1 MKRTFRNTV
10 LSLAA
15 AVLVATG
22 CSKEFFD
29 TNPTSAASESDIFS
43 DTEAAMIAINGEYR
57 LLWDSTTSSWSSQ
70 GAYPTFCI
78 HLAALSDDFVF
89 TYTNVMLQNTAEWVR
104 HRDLTHKYNDLNYYW
119 KLFYKIVNNSNKV
132 LSYIDVIPNRVE
144 GDDNMRWCVKAQAY
158 ALRGFA
164 FHQLVQAW
172 AERYYPG
179 QENNQLGVIIRTE
192 PSYDYNNPEKAFEPQ
207 ARKSVEEVY
216 KQILSDYDSSL
227 VYFAKTSTKKP
238 NKSHID
244 KTVARMLRA
253 RAYMCMGRYEE
264 AAADCEIVYSEAK
277 KGGAALS
284 ATIYTATDKE
294 NRMSD
299 INNSEWMWGVVHS
312 DDSGQYDS
320 SRNWHDLLSNGV
332 ASYNKN
338 SPRAILSTLWES
350 IPETDVRKGLWI
362 KNPWAKGVTVYTPK
376 SGVKAMYMSNKFLI
390 ENNSTSKIEKD
401 VPYMRLPEVILTM
414 AEAYA
419 RSNNE
424 GKAKQLVC
432 ELGKFRDPSYALS
445 DDITK
450 DDLIEKILW
459 QRRVELWG
467 EIGDRWFTL
476 KRLNKDLDR
485 GSLPREKY
493 NQGPYTSDGAST
505 NLDPEAS
512 NFNMYGAGLSEQSR
526 FIPANSIKWQWLI
539 PSQEINANALCEQNP
554 L

>member
-1 MKRTFRNTV
+1 M
-10 LSLAA
+10 
-15 AVLVATG
+15 
-22 CSKEFFD
+22 
-29 TNPTSAASESDIFS
+29 PESDVFT
-43 DTEAAMIAINGEYR
+43 DTDAAMMAIDGTYR

-89 TYTNVMLQNTAEWVR
+89 TYTNVMMQNTAEWVR

-119 KLFYKIVNNSNKV
+119 KLFYKIINNSNKV
-132 LSYIDVIPNRVE
+132 LSYIDVIPSRS
-144 GDDNMRWCVKAQAY
+144 GDDNMRWCVKGQAF
-158 ALRGFA
+158 ALRAFA
-164 FHQLVQAW
+164 HHQLVQAW
-172 AERYYPG
+172 AERYYPEKAG
-179 QENNQLGVIIRTE
+179 KNNQPGVILRLEAPNTFDDF
-192 PSYDYNNPEKAFEPQ
+192 SKA
-207 ARKSVEEVY
+207 ARSSVEDVY
-216 KQILSDYDSSL
+216 EQILSDYDSAV
-227 VYFAKTSTKKP
+227 VYLNKTSEKKP

-244 KTVARMLRA
+244 APVARMLRA
-253 RAYMCMGRYEE
+253 RAYMCMGKYAE
-264 AAADCEIVYSEAK
+264 AAADCEIVMKEC
-277 KGGAALS
+277 GASLS
-284 ATIYTATDKE
+284 KTIYTATDKE

-299 INNSEWMWGVVHS
+299 ISNSEWMWGVVHAE
-312 DDSGQYDS
+312 DSGQYDS

-350 IPETDVRKGLWI
+350 IPDTDVRKGMWI

-390 ENNSTSKIEKD
+390 DNNSTSKVEKD
-401 VPYMRLPEVILTM
+401 VPYMRLPEVMLTL

-424 GKAKQLVC
+424 GKAQQLVG
-432 ELGKFRDPSYALS
+432 ELGNFRDPSYPKVSTNTGDA
-445 DDITK
+445 
-450 DDLIEKILW
+450 LIEEILW
-459 QRRVELWG
+459 QRRVDLWG
-467 EIGDRWFTL
+467 ENGDRWLTL

-485 GSLPREKY
+485 GKLPRKGY
-493 NQGPYTSDGAST
+493 NEGPYTSKKEAT

-526 FIPANSIKWQWLI
+526 FVPASSNKWQWLI
-539 PSQEINANALCEQNP
+539 PNQELSANPLCEQNP